1 MSIANLVLITGYAGS
16 GKDEVGKILQN
27 KGYKRYAFADLVK
40 IHTADKHGFVIDLTK
55 TQEGKNTIVKSKY
68 DQREATVRQFLID
81 ESALMKEVYNEPAFW
96 AILLEKQIKDE
107 PPHNIVI
114 TDWRY
119 IAELNHMVKEFTD
132 CKITKIRIQRNSV
145 KPLEDPSEHNID
157 NVTCDYTIENNS
169 SLDDLKNL
177 VLTLP
182 L

>member
-40 IHTADKHGFVIDLTK
+40 IHSADKHGFSIELTQ

-68 DQREATVRQFLID
+68 DQQEATVRKYLID
-81 ESALMKEVYNEPAFW
+81 ESALMKELYNEPAFW

-119 IAELNHMVKEFTD
+119 IAEHDHFIKEFTD
-132 CKITKIRIQRNSV
+132 CKITKLRIQRNSV

-157 NVTCDYTIENNS
+157 HIACDYTIENNGT
-169 SLDDLKNL
+169 LEELKNQMEK
-177 VLTLP
+177 LP